1 MGGLGRVWRVC
12 NFMTQTQSD
21 LLLKKKIVTQPNPPS
36 LKNRP
41 NPVGWVGLGWVGSGQ
56 VWRVGGFSTHP
67 YIIQMLKKPKMLW

>member
-1 MGGLGRVWRVC
+1 MYIKYGWDESGRVWRVC

-41 NPVGWVGLGWVGSGQ
+41 NPVGRVRSG
-56 VWRVGGFSTHP
+56 RVGFGGLAGFLHTP
-67 YIIQMLKKPKMLW
+67 I